1 MSTEAIEKLGRN
13 QEEMNKIVYDLESAS
28 WGLPITFRVVP
39 FDTPM
44 ICVYIRDEDAGTLA
58 WTTNTLKDDTA
69 TWTWWSISTVTMK
82 IKEHGNNVRAAL
94 AYLCNEYIDRRIGL
108 IDND

>member
-1 MSTEAIEKLGRN
+1 VDAIAKLGRDI
-13 QEEMNKIVYDLESAS
+13 EEMDKIVNDLTSAS
-28 WGLPITFRVVP
+28 WGLPITFKVVP

-44 ICVYIRDEDAGTLA
+44 ICVYIRDEVAGTLA

-69 TWTWWSISTVTMK
+69 VRTWWSISTVTMK
-82 IKEHGNNVRAAL
+82 IKDHGNSVRAAL
-94 AYLCNEYIDRRIGL
+94 AHLCNMYIDSRIGL